1 MHWRPVRRYAG
12 WYEASTAGEV
22 MSLRRATTP
31 GGLLKY
37 QITPQGY
44 NLVRLCKYGRVTTL
58 LVGQVVLETF
68 VSQRP
73 PGKRVR
79 HGPGGKLDD
88 SLANLWWG

>member
-1 MHWRPVRRYAG
+1 MI
-12 WYEASTAGEV
+12 
-22 MSLRRATTP
+22 SLRRAATP
-31 GGLLKY
+31 GGLLVCCV
-37 QITPQGY
+37 TTQGY
-44 NLVRLCKYGRVTTL
+44 RQVRLSKYGRVKTL
-58 LVGQVVLETF
+58 LVGQIVLETF